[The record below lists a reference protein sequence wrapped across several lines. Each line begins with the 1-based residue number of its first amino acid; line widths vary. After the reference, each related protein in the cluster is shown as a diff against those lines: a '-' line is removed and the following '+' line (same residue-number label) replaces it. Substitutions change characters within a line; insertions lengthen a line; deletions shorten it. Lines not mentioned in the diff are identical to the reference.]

1 MKDETLD
8 TASRLREGPVGHRH
22 CPECKDGLLGFI
34 SGSFGSG
41 VFAPDGVQ
49 ETLYEEWFECDRCG
63 RKFDLSDL
71 DLDERGPEDLIM
83 PQQR

>member
-1 MKDETLD
+1 MN
-8 TASRLREGPVGHRH
+8 
-22 CPECKDGLLGFI
+22 CPECKSGLLEFH

-41 VFAPDGVQ
+41 VSHPDGTE
-49 ETLYEEWFECDRCG
+49 ETLWEEFFECDRCG
-63 RKFDLSDL
+63 RKFGESDL